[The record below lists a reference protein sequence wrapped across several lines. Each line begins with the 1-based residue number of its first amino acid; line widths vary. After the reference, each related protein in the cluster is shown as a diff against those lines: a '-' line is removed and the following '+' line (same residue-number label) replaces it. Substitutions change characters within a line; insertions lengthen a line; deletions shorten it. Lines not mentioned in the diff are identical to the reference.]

1 MLLLTGEESQQVLQG
16 VAIAQA
22 VQAGNFAPAGE
33 LQTVGLFTLGH
44 FTAGIP
50 EQLQQLLQ
58 VSRLLCQ
65 GIVNG
70 STEQFPMCGLR
81 LIAQPLVVT
90 FTVGLWV
97 LDNGQS
103 VLNARSERV
112 LTISC

>member
-1 MLLLTGEESQQVLQG
+1 MLLLTGEDSQQVLQG

-33 LQTVGLFTLGH
+33 LQTVGLSTLGH

-70 STEQFPMCGLR
+70 STEQFPM
-81 LIAQPLVVT
+81 
-90 FTVGLWV
+90 
-97 LDNGQS
+97 
-103 VLNARSERV
+103 
-112 LTISC
+112 